1 MHHFQGRGKDCHCDL
16 HCLRNDAPAGQ
27 KPKGQSRFS
36 LSIEIEILATMLL
49 PWDDPHEVADVHGIR
64 RGDQRNDI
72 EVVLIAELSDDVVV
86 SVSEGLVG
94 RVW

>member
-1 MHHFQGRGKDCHCDL
+1 MICIDL
-16 HCLRNDAPAGQ
+16 ETMFLQDIKNRIVRA
-27 KPKGQSRFS
+27 SRFS
-36 LSIEIEILATMLL
+36 LSTEIEILATMLL

-72 EVVLIAELSDDVVV
+72 EVVLVTELSDDVVV